1 MNAAI
6 LALVALVPAMVGPLP
21 APTATVVHVAL
32 CGGGTAAIPLPRRQ
46 REAPAPCPQKA
57 CHAGCSRKRSCGAAI
72 DAGQ

>member
-21 APTATVVHVAL
+21 GPAEIILHVAL

-57 CHAGCSRKRSCGAAI
+57 CHAGCSRKRPGGAAI

>member
-6 LALVALVPAMVGPLP
+6 LALVALVPAMIGPLP
-21 APTATVVHVAL
+21 APTETVLHVAL

-46 REAPAPCPQKA
+46 REVPEPCSQKA
-57 CHAGCSRKRSCGAAI
+57 CHAGCSRKRAGGAAI